1 MGIHLSRLR
10 ALAAQLGVLL
20 AVTPVV
26 IACGASAKEPPSPAP
41 VPAATATS
49 VEPRTALVAPSRATV
64 SPAATASPT
73 SPVPTAVPN
82 PSAVRSPSARRSAY
96 APNATMFRL
105 FSGPDQLFEDTLGSL
120 DEAATAGDT
129 AQVPVIIELMRMIPA
144 RELLIEGSRALSGLT
159 GEDFGTNTTE
169 WTRWLGKHASE
180 YQPPD
185 RYLEWK
191 ITLMSL
197 VDPRFADLLGQA
209 SEGVRIDLTEVVW
222 GGVHVDGIP
231 PLEHAPTVPAAE
243 AAYLNPDDR
252 VFGVSINGEQRAYPL
267 RIINAHEMANDT
279 LGGEPISLAY

>member
-1 MGIHLSRLR
+1 MYMGIHPSLLR
-10 ALAAQLGVLL
+10 APVAQLGYLT
-20 AVTPVV
+20 AVSFLM
-26 IACGASAKEPPSPAP
+26 IACGASAKGPPSATPA
-41 VPAATATS
+41 PAATATS
-49 VEPRTALVAPSRATV
+49 VEQRTAPVASSPAAV
-64 SPAATASPT
+64 SPAATASP
-73 SPVPTAVPN
+73 VPTAVPTS
-82 PSAVRSPSARRSAY
+82 SAVRSTSARRSRHD
-96 APNATMFRL
+96 PNATMFRL
-105 FSGPDQLFEDTLGSL
+105 FSGPDQLFEDTLGAL
-120 DEAATAGDT
+120 DEAGVSGDT
-129 AQVPVIIELMRMIPA
+129 AQVPVILELMRMIPA

-209 SEGVRIDLTEVVW
+209 SEGVRIDLTEVLW

-252 VFGVSINGEQRAYPL
+252 VFGVSINGEHRAYPL